1 MHQHIPKLIRLLDSL
16 ISMAED
22 ESISGALS
30 GGAEVAVRRYNAI
43 VETLNDEDVIP
54 DGLFSPLPSDTN
66 FASLGVEAKF
76 LRSYLDE
83 PEDGGRASRYRA
95 DSQDHNLEFLA
106 GIAPFAPREDLSI
119 AVQNLIKQGGR
130 VNFGLITALAPFLD
144 QAEVG
149 RLLRSQTAPRP
160 PEPPTAPEP
169 PAPPAEAPPKES
181 SVVFATVNTSDLV
194 PMVDVGNEL
203 ARLGSELMNVDLSP
217 QRRAEVMA
225 EITKLAHQQAIRAE
239 IPDVTN

>member
-22 ESISGALS
+22 ESISGSLS
-30 GGAEVAVRRYNAI
+30 GGAAAAVRRYNAI

-54 DGLFSPLPSDTN
+54 DGLFSSLPSDTS
-66 FASLGVEAKF
+66 FAMLGVEAKF

-83 PEDGGRASRYRA
+83 PEDGGRASRFRA

-119 AVQNLIKQGGR
+119 AVQNLIQQGGR

-160 PEPPTAPEP
+160 PEPPRAPEP
-169 PAPPAEAPPKES
+169 PVAPVTEPSPVVYA
-181 SVVFATVNTSDLV
+181 SVTTSDLASI
-194 PMVDVGNEL
+194 PDLGTEL
-203 ARLGSELMNVDLSP
+203 ARLGSELMSVDLSP

-239 IPDVTN
+239 IPDVTH